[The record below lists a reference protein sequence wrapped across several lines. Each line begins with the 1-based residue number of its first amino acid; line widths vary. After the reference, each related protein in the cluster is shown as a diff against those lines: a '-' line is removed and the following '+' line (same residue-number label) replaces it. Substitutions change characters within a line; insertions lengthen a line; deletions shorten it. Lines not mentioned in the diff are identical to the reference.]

1 MKKAITDKR
10 VALQLTQKE
19 LGDKIGVSQGAIAQ
33 WENGTTI
40 PTTDKL
46 PTLAKVLH
54 CTVDELLREPA
65 T

>member
-33 WENGTTI
+33 WKT
-40 PTTDKL
+40 
-46 PTLAKVLH
+46 
-54 CTVDELLREPA
+54 ELLSQLRTSCQRWQRFYIAP
-65 T
+65 